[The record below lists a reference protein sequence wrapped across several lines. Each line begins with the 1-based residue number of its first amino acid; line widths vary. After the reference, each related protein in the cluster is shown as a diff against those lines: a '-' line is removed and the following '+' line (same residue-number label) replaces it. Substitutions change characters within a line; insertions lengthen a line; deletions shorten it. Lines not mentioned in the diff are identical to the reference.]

1 MVKITS
7 DLISRSS
14 QYLNPIKEFQLSM
27 RGCKIQE
34 IENLVAT
41 KDQFG
46 CIDFTD
52 NNILSIPNLPKLHKL
67 KSLILTNNK
76 ISIIEKDFAKYCP
89 YLENLILTNNQVS
102 KIEEINN
109 ISTCKSLVRLSLL
122 DNMVCQIKYY
132 RLYTIFHIPSLR
144 FLDFQKV
151 KLSERLEA
159 KKIFEGKAGDE
170 LITSLIKRE
179 LKDDENYYTMFNN
192 QMKAAQKKQM
202 IIDTILR
209 CSTLEDVNQIELSLK
224 TKQDQQI
231 QNK

>member
-7 DLISRSS
+7 DLINRSS

-27 RGCKIQE
+27 RGSKIQE

-46 CIDFTD
+46 CIDMTE
-52 NNILSIPNLPKLHKL
+52 NNIVNLPNLPKLHKL

-76 ISIIEKDFAKYCP
+76 ISMIEKDFAKYCP
-89 YLENLILTNNQVS
+89 YLENLILTNNQIS
-102 KIEEINN
+102 RIEEINN
-109 ISTCKSLVRLSLL
+109 IATCKSLVRLSLL

-132 RLYTIFHIPSLR
+132 RLYTIFHIPTLR

-159 KKIFEGKAGDE
+159 KKLFEGKAGND
-170 LITSLIKRE
+170 LIASIIKRE
-179 LKDDENYYTMFNN
+179 LKDDENYYALFNN

-209 CSTLEDVNQIELSLK
+209 CSSLEDVNQIELNLK
-224 TKQDQQI
+224 SKLDQQI
-231 QNK
+231 NNK